1 MIINIT
7 IENTW
12 TIEELINLTGI
23 ETLYVS
29 KDTIWCEG
37 FYVKLL
43 SCLLEINV
51 YDNNISEKYILC
63 NLMQPV
69 LNKRERTFVRIQKER
84 RITQF
89 IANKHMKIDCCI

>member
-12 TIEELINLTGI
+12 TIKELINLTGI
-23 ETLYVS
+23 EALYVS
-29 KDTIWCEG
+29 KETIWCEG

-43 SCLLEINV
+43 SSLLEINV
-51 YDNNISEKYILC
+51 YDSNISEKHILC
-63 NLMQPV
+63 DLMQPI
-69 LNKRERTFVRIQKER
+69 LNKSERTFVRIQKER

-89 IANKHMKIDCCI
+89 IANKI